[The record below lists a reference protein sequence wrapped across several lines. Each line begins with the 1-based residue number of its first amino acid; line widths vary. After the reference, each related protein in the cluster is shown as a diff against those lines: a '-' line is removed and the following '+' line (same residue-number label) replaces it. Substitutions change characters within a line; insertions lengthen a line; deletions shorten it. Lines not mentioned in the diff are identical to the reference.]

1 MNEAKPLKTTGLQG
15 YSILFADDLR
25 KPFVGK
31 QGQAATLLHPDG
43 QRTELAGARV
53 IQQFADQNNLCDEDR
68 RTLDDVPTYY
78 ELGPRTFRVRHLQDQ
93 TGLHSFLDIDVE
105 GREIDETKQS
115 GRASFLVD
123 AEQHV
128 ETIKELLAAG
138 SGTEAYQF
146 LQEREAEQEREREA
160 EHERYVEWA
169 EGRFDEDELELD

>member
-1 MNEAKPLKTTGLQG
+1 MNTPKPT
-15 YSILFADDLR
+15 A
-25 KPFVGK
+25 V
-31 QGQAATLLHPDG
+31 LLHPDG
-43 QRTELAGARV
+43 QRTELVGAQV
-53 IQQFADQNNLCDEDR
+53 IRQFADQNNLCVEDR
-68 RTLDDVPTYY
+68 RTLDEVPTYY
-78 ELGPRTFRVRHLQDQ
+78 ALGPMTFRVRHLQDQ

-146 LQEREAEQEREREA
+146 LQEREAEQEQA
-160 EHERYVEWA
+160 RYEEWLEWA
-169 EGRFDEDELELD
+169 EDHLEPEPESQATTSALQQDTDIEMELD